1 MLGITG
7 SSRLRTAGEPF
18 DPNIHATP
26 ANRPQFGLIATA
38 PIWALTFLLLG
49 PQLVAAAEIVAPAN
63 GSDPITFAVISLKTF
78 LATIATVVVAA
89 SIGWKAVVAWSA
101 GSVEAQRDAQ
111 RFALQ
116 SLIVYGLVMAFNFG
130 LMQNA
135 VEYLVNAMGGRS

>member
-1 MLGITG
+1 LGQ
-7 SSRLRTAGEPF
+7 AG
-18 DPNIHATP
+18 DPADPDARITP
-26 ANRPQFGLIATA
+26 AGRPLTGLVGTA
-38 PIWALTFLLLG
+38 PIWALAILALG
-49 PQLVAAAEIVAPAN
+49 PDLVAAAEIVAPA
-63 GSDPITFAVISLKTF
+63 GGPDPITFAVNSLKTF

-101 GSVEAQRDAQ
+101 GSVDAQRDAQ